1 MSVHPASRNPEGATS
16 EHARQFQTRRKGPV
30 SIHELKAAKQRG
42 ERFVMLTA
50 YDAGSAAL
58 LDELGVPVILVGD
71 SLGMVVLGYD
81 STVPVTLDEMLHHTR
96 AVSRGAKHA
105 IVVGDMPFG
114 TYQDGPSQA
123 LASATRFLKEAGAN
137 AVKLEGGGPM
147 VEVTARLVS
156 AGIPVMSHLGLTP
169 QSVNQFGGFKV
180 QAKDDASADRLV
192 ADAVGLADAGAF
204 SIVLEGVPSD
214 VGRRATE
221 AVDVPT
227 IGIGAGPH
235 TDAQVLVWH
244 DVLGLTS
251 GRLPRFV
258 KQYADLRSEISGAI
272 KAFQTE
278 VADGEYPGPEH
289 SY

>member
-1 MSVHPASRNPEGATS
+1 VSVHASVDGA
-16 EHARQFQTRRKGPV
+16 ARRRPV
-30 SIHELKAAKQRG
+30 SIHDLRAAKERG

-50 YDAGSAAL
+50 YDASSAAL
-58 LDELGVPVILVGD
+58 LDELEVPVILVGD

-96 AVSRGAKHA
+96 AVSRGAPNA
-105 IVVGDMPFG
+105 VVVGDLPFG

-123 LASATRFLKEAGAN
+123 LASATRMLKEAGAN

-147 VEVTARLVS
+147 APVTQHLVR
-156 AGIPVMSHLGLTP
+156 AGIPVMGHLGLTP

-180 QAKDDASADRLV
+180 QGRDEAAADRLV
-192 ADAVGLADAGAF
+192 DDAVALTEAGAF
-204 SIVLEGVPSD
+204 AIVLECIPTEL
-214 VGRRATE
+214 GRRVTE
-221 AVDVPT
+221 AVPVPT

-244 DVLGLTS
+244 DVLGLTT

-258 KQYADLRSEISGAI
+258 KQYVDLRAEISGAI
-272 KAFQTE
+272 KSFQHE
-278 VADGEYPGPEH
+278 VADHEYPGPEH
-289 SY
+289 SYQG

>member
-1 MSVHPASRNPEGATS
+1 VSVHASVDGA
-16 EHARQFQTRRKGPV
+16 ARRRPV
-30 SIHELKAAKQRG
+30 SIHDLRAIKERG

-50 YDAGSAAL
+50 YDASSAAL
-58 LDELGVPVILVGD
+58 LDELEVPVILVGD
-71 SLGMVVLGYD
+71 SLGMVVLGYE

-96 AVSRGAKHA
+96 AVSRGAPNA
-105 IVVGDMPFG
+105 IVVGDLPFG

-123 LASATRFLKEAGAN
+123 LASATRMLKEAGAN

-147 VEVTARLVS
+147 VEVTAHLVR

-180 QAKDDASADRLV
+180 QGRDEAAADRLV
-192 ADAVGLADAGAF
+192 EDAVALADAGAF
-204 SIVLEGVPSD
+204 AIVLECIPTEL
-214 VGRRATE
+214 GRRVTE
-221 AVDVPT
+221 AVPVPT

-244 DVLGLTS
+244 DLLGLTT

-258 KQYADLRSEISGAI
+258 KQYVDLRSEISGAI
-272 KAFQTE
+272 KTFQHE

-289 SY
+289 SYEG

>member
-1 MSVHPASRNPEGATS
+1 VSVHTSVGGA
-16 EHARQFQTRRKGPV
+16 ARRRPV
-30 SIHELKAAKQRG
+30 SIHDLRAAKERG

-50 YDAGSAAL
+50 YDASSAAL
-58 LDELGVPVILVGD
+58 LDELEVPVILVGD

-96 AVSRGAKHA
+96 AVSRGAPNA
-105 IVVGDMPFG
+105 IVVGDLPFG

-123 LASATRFLKEAGAN
+123 LASATRMLKEAGAN

-147 VEVTARLVS
+147 VDVTARLVR
-156 AGIPVMSHLGLTP
+156 AGIPVMGHLGLTP

-180 QAKDDASADRLV
+180 QGRGEAAADRLV
-192 ADAVGLADAGAF
+192 EDAVALAEAGAF
-204 SIVLEGVPSD
+204 AIVLECIPTPLGQRVTD
-214 VGRRATE
+214 

-244 DVLGLTS
+244 DLLGLTT

-272 KAFQTE
+272 KTFQHE
-278 VADGEYPGPEH
+278 VADGEYPSPEH
-289 SY
+289 GYEA